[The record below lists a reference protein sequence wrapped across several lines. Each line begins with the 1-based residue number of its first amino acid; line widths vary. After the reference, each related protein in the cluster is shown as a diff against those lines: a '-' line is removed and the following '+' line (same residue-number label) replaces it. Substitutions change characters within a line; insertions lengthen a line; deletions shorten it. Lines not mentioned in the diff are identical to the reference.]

1 MNGTVSQPV
10 LYTIYRDVFDE
21 NFDPAAKDHRIK
33 MQNMVYMLQESGIDL
48 GYTFHWYSC
57 GVYSLD
63 LQDDISTRKGSGG
76 GLSYRRS
83 DHGQAVPASLLHTI
97 CHDVSE

>member
-63 LQDDISTRKGSGG
+63 LQDDISTQKGTG
-76 GLSYRRS
+76 RI
-83 DHGQAVPASLLHTI
+83 PFNT
-97 CHDVSE
+97 